1 MEMIIWDNASEDN
14 TISMVKE
21 IYNEMNHEG
30 WFNLA
35 LIEWDRNEGSYIP
48 YNLALRNFHKRT
60 EFILG
65 LDADVELTRNALVSL
80 VSAAQEDRVAV
91 VGARSV
97 YYDESE
103 LTSHG
108 AGFISYLTARYSE
121 RDPKFKIDCDFV
133 IGCCWLLNKRI
144 FKELNGF
151 DSDYYINHWEVDYCL
166 RAKKAGYKI
175 VYEPAAVVKHKIPY
189 RGTLTEDRLYYLYR
203 NKLIFIKKNFP
214 LPQKWISLL
223 LHSISWIVRTVIET
237 IANRNFK
244 KTIIIRALMDG
255 WLNRTGK
262 KI

>member
-1 MEMIIWDNASEDN
+1 M
-14 TISMVKE
+14 
-21 IYNEMNHEG
+21 
-30 WFNLA
+30 
-35 LIEWDRNEGSYIP
+35 
-48 YNLALRNFHKRT
+48 
-60 EFILG
+60 
-65 LDADVELTRNALVSL
+65 
-80 VSAAQEDRVAV
+80 
-91 VGARSV
+91 
-97 YYDESE
+97 
-103 LTSHG
+103 
-108 AGFISYLTARYSE
+108 
-121 RDPKFKIDCDFV
+121 
-133 IGCCWLLNKRI
+133 
-144 FKELNGF
+144 
-151 DSDYYINHWEVDYCL
+151 DYCL